1 MICIVYILN
10 AFMIHCILYIDI
22 YLYIYI
28 DIIPL
33 SFRYLSIE
41 FNMITLL

>member
-1 MICIVYILN
+1 MHCIYIECIYDTLYIVYR
-10 AFMIHCILYIDI
+10 YIFI
-22 YLYIYI
+22 YIYI